1 MTVAEMHFEFQILL
15 ETMWDEFKET
25 ERPDSFTV
33 LKYLNLAQDRYIKD
47 KYLSN
52 PNMKA
57 NVEMVQKKTDDLRN
71 IIKRDTR
78 TVFTAIAT
86 GPSNRYLISLP
97 DDYLFYIRADI
108 KITRSDLPAVIEEWT
123 PVRVTDY
130 DEVYKITTG
139 IYNKP
144 ILPEP
149 VIVFEES
156 DNIVI
161 YKDDYTTLIG
171 PGTGGGNLE
180 LTYLRQPYT
189 MVIDGAGIGETIT
202 CELAEH
208 THEEITRIAVE
219 MFTMEYKF
227 RLQTKKSEA

>member
-71 IIKRDTR
+71 IIKRSNTGLFA
-78 TVFTAIAT
+78 TIIT
-86 GPSNRYLISLP
+86 GPDNKYLVGLP
-97 DDYLFYIRADI
+97 SDYLFFIRADF
-108 KITRSDLPAVIEEWT
+108 KITRTDLPVVTNAWT
-123 PVRVTDY
+123 PGRVTDY
-130 DEVYKITTG
+130 DEVSKITTG
-139 IYNKP
+139 VYNIP

-156 DNIVI
+156 DNMVVF
-161 YKDDYTTLIG
+161 KDSYTTLVDME
-171 PGTGGGNLE
+171 T
-180 LTYLRQPYT
+180 TYLRQPYS
-189 MVIDGAGIGETIT
+189 MVIDSAGANETTT

-208 THEEITRIAVE
+208 THEEITRLAVE

-227 RLQTKKSEA
+227 RLQTKNSEA